1 MMAEFMDGLFSIF
14 FIETLMNALL
24 LGGVFALLS
33 LGLNLIFGVIDV
45 VWICYAEI
53 IMLGMY
59 GIFFLHAEAG
69 MPIVLASCCGVGLTA
84 LIGWL
89 THRFIIGYLLQAE
102 PINQLLATGGLL
114 FFFQGVAM
122 VVFGIEFR
130 NIGISLG
137 SLVVSE
143 DIYLS
148 WTRLLSFA
156 LATLVVIALYLFL
169 TRSYLGAAIRAISQ
183 DREIMIL
190 MGVDT
195 KRLYL
200 LTSAIGGGLAGL
212 GAALLVLQYDVHPF
226 IGLSFGPITFM
237 ICVMGGLG
245 NLVGGFLAAFVF
257 SSLITV
263 GGYFAELEWG
273 YVMAFTFFI
282 AAMFARPKGLF
293 ARNS

>member
-1 MMAEFMDGLFSIF
+1 MLAEFIEALFSIF
-14 FIETLMNALL
+14 FIETLINGLL
-24 LGGVFALLS
+24 LGGLFALLS

-59 GIFFLHAEAG
+59 TIFFLHVESG
-69 MPIVLASCCGVGLTA
+69 MPFIFAAAAGVAATSL
-84 LIGWL
+84 LGWL
-89 THRFIIGYLLQAE
+89 THRIVISYLLDAE

-114 FFFQGVAM
+114 FLFQGAAM

-130 NIGISLG
+130 NLGLSLG
-137 SLVVSE
+137 SLAVSE

-148 WTRLLSFA
+148 QTRLIAFVISGTVVVVLYQFLS
-156 LATLVVIALYLFL
+156 
-169 TRSYLGAAIRAISQ
+169 RSYLGTAIRAISQ
-183 DREIMIL
+183 DREIMVL

-195 KRLYL
+195 KKLYL
-200 LTSAIGGGLAGL
+200 FTSAIGGGLAGL
-212 GAALLVLQYDVHPF
+212 AAVLLVLQYDVHPF

-245 NLVGGFLAAFVF
+245 NMIGGFLAAFVF
-257 SSLITV
+257 SMLIAV

-273 YVMAFTFFI
+273 YVMAFVFFI
-282 AAMFARPKGLF
+282 AIMFARPQGLF
-293 ARNS
+293 ARKS

>member
-1 MMAEFMDGLFSIF
+1 MFAEFTEALFSIF
-14 FIETLMNALL
+14 FIETLINGFL
-24 LGGVFALLS
+24 LGGVLALLS

-59 GIFFLHAEAG
+59 TVYFLHVDAG
-69 MPIVLASCCGVGLTA
+69 LPVIVAAAGGIGVTTV
-84 LIGWL
+84 IGWA
-89 THRFIIGYLLQAE
+89 THRFVIGYLLDAA

-114 FFFQGVAM
+114 FFFQGGAM

-130 NIGISLG
+130 NLGVSLG
-137 SLVVSE
+137 SLALSE

-156 LATLVVIALYLFL
+156 VAAVVVLVLYLFL

-195 KRLYL
+195 KKLYL

-212 GAALLVLQYDVHPF
+212 AGALLALQYDVHPF
-226 IGLSFGPITFM
+226 IGLSFGPITFV

-245 NLVGGFLAAFVF
+245 NMVGGFLAAFIF
-257 SSLITV
+257 SELITI
-263 GGYFAELEWG
+263 GGYFADLEWG
-273 YVMAFTFFI
+273 YVMAFVFFI
-282 AAMFARPKGLF
+282 AAMFVRPEGLF
-293 ARNS
+293 ARRS